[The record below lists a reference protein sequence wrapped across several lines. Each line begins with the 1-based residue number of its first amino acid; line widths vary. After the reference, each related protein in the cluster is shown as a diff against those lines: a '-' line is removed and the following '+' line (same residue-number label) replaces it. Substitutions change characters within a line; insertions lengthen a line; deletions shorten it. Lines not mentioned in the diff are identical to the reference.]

1 MCVLVTVGYCLPPP
15 SLWPVGVK
23 AGSSLSSKK
32 PIGWLSRSVG
42 SSRWWLGLG
51 SDKGPWLEDTLVIGG
66 LGRSWRRYREG
77 GGW

>member
-1 MCVLVTVGYCLPPP
+1 MLVTVGYCLPPP

-42 SSRWWLGLG
+42 SSRRWLGLG
-51 SDKGPWLEDTLVIGG
+51 SDKGPWLGKSNFYV
-66 LGRSWRRYREG
+66 LGEVTNV
-77 GGW
+77 

>member
-1 MCVLVTVGYCLPPP
+1 MLVIVGYCLPPP

-42 SSRWWLGLG
+42 SSRRWLGLG
-51 SDKGPWLEDTLVIGG
+51 SDKGPWLEDTLAG
-66 LGRSWRRYREG
+66 LIITAGHQPKSDHI
-77 GGW
+77 